1 MDAEFY
7 SAEKNYYEMK
17 CFHQLQK
24 TPTSCVCKYVHKREC
39 EHRLQVANKS
49 IKEETSL
56 SLKYGPQIKL

>member
-1 MDAEFY
+1 MFPPA
-7 SAEKNYYEMK
+7 AKK
-17 CFHQLQK
+17 
-24 TPTSCVCKYVHKREC
+24 PTSCVCKYVHKHER